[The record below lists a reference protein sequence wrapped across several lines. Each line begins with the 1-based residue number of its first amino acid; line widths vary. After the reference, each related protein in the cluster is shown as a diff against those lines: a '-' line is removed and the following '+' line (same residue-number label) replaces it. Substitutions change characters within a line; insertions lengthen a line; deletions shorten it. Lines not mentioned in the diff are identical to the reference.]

1 MTGWGEAAFDA
12 YLPADM
18 VLGQADIAVVV
29 TDRLSNL
36 LYVNEFAARLFRVP
50 GDVARLAGC
59 PVLSLGLFAD
69 DGVRKTDDLAGQVLS
84 GRSWE
89 GTFESVRRD
98 GSRVLTR
105 AMAVPLRHP
114 GGDIDGMVILAREA
128 SRRDK
133 QGEQDRIALLER
145 VGERLAGSLEIGTTL
160 KHVAEILVPQFADH
174 CFIDLFQGEALV
186 RRAQRHANDWVPSP
200 GTWAQVGE
208 QIHYPDGHF
217 CQQAMARLDTIAVND
232 LDSEY
237 YPAPSPESMAAAHE
251 AGLTSVIAAPL
262 YARGEL
268 LGVMSLALSR
278 LTERDE
284 HHYDTPDRDL
294 IGAIA
299 SRVAIAIDNA
309 MLFETERQTALAF
322 QKSLLPQAIPDLD
335 GLEVA
340 CRYVPAKPLETQG
353 QGIQTQVGGDWYDI
367 IPLAAGRVGIVIGDV
382 EGRGARAA
390 AIMGQL
396 RAALRA
402 FAQDEK
408 PPADIM
414 RKLDEWCRSLAPADE
429 NGMTA
434 GDPPTVSCIYMIYD
448 AWSRELTFA
457 NAGHDAPLLISAGQV
472 RQLEFMYKGVLL
484 GVRGKG
490 IRGLPTYKE
499 QTIGMPPGAI
509 LVCYTDGLT
518 DRRTRADGSGHYSE
532 AEAGQMLQHAV
543 RAAAASGD
551 ADAVATAAEYAV
563 PGDIDDDMAI
573 LVVKSSPSEL
583 ASTERTF
590 PAEPIMVSEARRLAA
605 QTFRSWGMDP
615 GQAELACLLVSEVVT
630 NAVLHASATPSPRRE
645 LDFDMGPLMMPAP
658 VGAPADAIGPVA
670 SAGPAR
676 APGQSSSAARKTV
689 VPAQTTAASGPGAP
703 IRGGAAPAWH
713 DASPD
718 AVPASSQHPQS
729 LAEPPAREF
738 ALRLRRGAT
747 SVWVEVFD
755 PDLRLPRIRTA
766 AETDEGGRGL
776 YLVEQLATR
785 WGSRPTPEGKTVWFE
800 MPRSGGRL

>member
-1 MTGWGEAAFDA
+1 VPGWGEAAFDA

-36 LYVNEFAARLFRVP
+36 LYINEYAVGLFRIS

-59 PVLSLGLFAD
+59 SVLSLGMFAED
-69 DGVRKTDDLAGQVLS
+69 DVRKTEDLAAQVLH

-89 GTFESVRRD
+89 GTLESIRGD
-98 GSRVLTR
+98 GAR
-105 AMAVPLRHP
+105 ALIRAFAVPLRHP
-114 GGDIDGMVILAREA
+114 GGDIDGIVILAREA
-128 SRRDK
+128 SKRDG

-145 VGERLAGSLEIGTTL
+145 VGERLAGSLELVTTL
-160 KHVAEILVPQFADH
+160 KHVAEMLVPQFGDH
-174 CFIDLFQGEALV
+174 CFIDLYQGEALI
-186 RRAQRHANDWVPSP
+186 RRVQRHASDWVPPP

-208 QIHYPDGHF
+208 QIHYPEGHF
-217 CQQAMARLDTIAVND
+217 CQQAMARLDTIAVHD
-232 LDSEY
+232 LDS
-237 YPAPSPESMAAAHE
+237 YPAPSAESMAAGRQ

-322 QKSLLPQAIPDLD
+322 QKSLLPQAIPELD

-396 RAALRA
+396 RSALRA

-408 PPADIM
+408 SPADIM
-414 RKLDEWCRSLAPADE
+414 RKLDDWCRSLAPADE
-429 NGMTA
+429 NGAQAA

-457 NAGHDAPLLISAGQV
+457 NAGHDAPLLISGGQV
-472 RQLEFMYKGVLL
+472 RQLEFAYKGVLL
-484 GVRGKG
+484 GVRGRG

-499 QTIGMPPGAI
+499 QTIELPPGAI
-509 LVCYTDGLT
+509 LVFYTDGLT
-518 DRRTRADGSGHYSE
+518 DRRTRVDGSGHYSE
-532 AEAGQMLQHAV
+532 AEAAEMLQQAV

-573 LVVKSSPSEL
+573 LVVKSSPSAL
-583 ASTERTF
+583 AWTERVF

-605 QTFRSWGMDP
+605 QTFGSWGMDAE
-615 GQAELACLLVSEVVT
+615 QSELACLLVSEVVT
-630 NAVLHASATPSPRRE
+630 NAVLHASITPSPGRG
-645 LDFDMGPLMMPAP
+645 LDFDLDLSLEPLIVSAPVSAVAGPDPGIPMAPMTPLAPVPARSSGGVPPPVQTNGGPAP
-658 VGAPADAIGPVA
+658 VATGPV
-670 SAGPAR
+670 
-676 APGQSSSAARKTV
+676 K
-689 VPAQTTAASGPGAP
+689 
-703 IRGGAAPAWH
+703 
-713 DASPD
+713 
-718 AVPASSQHPQS
+718 
-729 LAEPPAREF
+729 EF
-738 ALRLRRGAT
+738 VLRLRRGAT

-766 AETDEGGRGL
+766 GETDEGGRGL

-785 WGSRPTPEGKTVWFE
+785 WGSRPTPEGKAVWFE
-800 MPRSGGRL
+800 MPRSGDRT

>member
-1 MTGWGEAAFDA
+1 
-12 YLPADM
+12 M
-18 VLGQADIAVVV
+18 VLSQADIAVVV

-36 LYVNEFAARLFRVP
+36 LYVNEFAARLFRVS

-69 DGVRKTDDLAGQVLS
+69 DDGRTTGDLAGQVLR

-89 GTFESVRRD
+89 GTFESGRGD
-98 GSRVLTR
+98 GSRMLIR
-105 AMAVPLRHP
+105 ALAVPLRHP

-128 SRRDK
+128 SKRDG
-133 QGEQDRIALLER
+133 QGQRDRIALLER

-174 CFIDLFQGEALV
+174 CFIDLFQGNQLI
-186 RRAQRHANDWVPSP
+186 RRAMRHASDWVPPP
-200 GTWAQVGE
+200 GTWARVGE

-217 CQQAMARLDTIAVND
+217 CQQAMAGLDTIAIND

-262 YARGEL
+262 YARREL

-284 HHYDTPDRDL
+284 RHYDVPDRDL

-299 SRVAIAIDNA
+299 TRVAIAIDNA

-335 GLEVA
+335 GLKVA

-408 PPADIM
+408 SPADIM
-414 RKLDEWCRSLAPADE
+414 RKLDEWCRALAPADE
-429 NGMTA
+429 NGVA
-434 GDPPTVSCIYMIYD
+434 VGDPPTVSCIYMIYD

-472 RQLEFMYKGVLL
+472 RQLEFRYKGVLL

-490 IRGLPTYKE
+490 IRGLPTYKQ

-509 LVCYTDGLT
+509 LVFYTDGLT
-518 DRRTRADGSGHYSE
+518 DRRTRANGSGHYTE
-532 AEAGQMLQHAV
+532 AEAVEMLQHAV
-543 RAAAASGD
+543 GGD

-583 ASTERTF
+583 ASAERTF
-590 PAEPIMVSEARRLAA
+590 PAEPIMVSEARRVAA
-605 QTFRSWGMDP
+605 QTFRSWGMDS

-630 NAVLHASATPSPRRE
+630 NAVLHASVTPSPGRD
-645 LDFDMGPLMMPAP
+645 LDLEMEPLMMPAP
-658 VGAPADAIGPVA
+658 VGVPAG
-670 SAGPAR
+670 SLGPAGSVTPGPMPGR
-676 APGQSSSAARKTV
+676 PASRSAAAARTATVPGQK
-689 VPAQTTAASGPGAP
+689 VPG
-703 IRGGAAPAWH
+703 
-713 DASPD
+713 
-718 AVPASSQHPQS
+718 
-729 LAEPPAREF
+729 
-738 ALRLRRGAT
+738 
-747 SVWVEVFD
+747 
-755 PDLRLPRIRTA
+755 
-766 AETDEGGRGL
+766 
-776 YLVEQLATR
+776 
-785 WGSRPTPEGKTVWFE
+785 
-800 MPRSGGRL
+800 

>member
-1 MTGWGEAAFDA
+1 VTGWGDGAFDA
-12 YLPADM
+12 HLPAGLI
-18 VLGQADIAVVV
+18 LGHADIAVVV
-29 TDRLSNL
+29 TDRHCNL
-36 LYVNEFAARLFRVP
+36 RYVNEFAARLLRIP
-50 GDVARLAGC
+50 GDPARLAGS
-59 PVLSLGLFAD
+59 PVVSLGLFAD
-69 DGVRKTDDLAGQVLS
+69 DGTRKTGELAGQVLR
-84 GRSWE
+84 GRPWE
-89 GTFESVRRD
+89 GTFESVRGD
-98 GSRVLTR
+98 GSRILVRGT
-105 AMAVPLRHP
+105 AVPLRHP
-114 GGDIDGMVILAREA
+114 GDDIDGMVILAREA
-128 SRRDK
+128 GPRHQRG
-133 QGEQDRIALLER
+133 QLNRIALLER
-145 VGERLAGSLEIGTTL
+145 VGERLAGSLEIDTTL
-160 KHVAEILVPQFADH
+160 KHVADILVPRFADH
-174 CFIDLFQGEALV
+174 CFIDLFQGNQLV
-186 RRAQRHANDWVPSP
+186 RRAMKHASDWVPPP
-200 GTWAQVGE
+200 GTWAQVG
-208 QIHYPDGHF
+208 QPIHYPDGHF
-217 CQQAMARLDTIAVND
+217 CQQAMARLDTIAIND

-237 YPAPSPESMAAAHE
+237 YPAPSPESMAAAHQ

-284 HHYDTPDRDL
+284 RHYDTPDRDL

-402 FAQDEK
+402 YAQDEK
-408 PPADIM
+408 SAADIM
-414 RKLDEWCRSLAPADE
+414 RKLDEWCRALAPAGE
-429 NGMTA
+429 NGLAA
-434 GDPPTVSCIYMIYD
+434 GDPPTASCIYMIYD

-472 RQLEFMYKGVLL
+472 GQLEFRHKGVLL

-490 IRGLPTYKE
+490 IRGLPTYRE

-509 LVCYTDGLT
+509 LVFYTDGLT
-518 DRRTRADGSGHYSE
+518 DRRTRVDGSGHYTE
-532 AEAGQMLQHAV
+532 AEAVQMLQQAV

-573 LVVKSSPSEL
+573 LVVQSSPAEL

-590 PAEPIMVSEARRLAA
+590 PAAPIMVSEARRLAA
-605 QTFRSWGMDP
+605 RTFRSWGMDS
-615 GQAELACLLVSEVVT
+615 GQADLACLLVSEVVT
-630 NAVLHASATPSPRRE
+630 NAVLHASITPSSGRD
-645 LDFDMGPLMMPAP
+645 LDLDIEPLIMPTP
-658 VGAPADAIGPVA
+658 VGA
-670 SAGPAR
+670 SAGPAGP
-676 APGQSSSAARKTV
+676 API
-689 VPAQTTAASGPGAP
+689 PGA
-703 IRGGAAPAWH
+703 
-713 DASPD
+713 
-718 AVPASSQHPQS
+718 AVPAWIDGPGGPS
-729 LAEPPAREF
+729 AVAVAREF
-738 ALRLRRGAT
+738 RLRLRRGAS

-766 AETDEGGRGL
+766 GETDEGGRGL

-785 WGSRPTPEGKTVWFE
+785 WGSRPTPEGKAVWFE
-800 MPRSGGRL
+800 MPRSGGRP

>member
-1 MTGWGEAAFDA
+1 
-12 YLPADM
+12 M
-18 VLGQADIAVVV
+18 VLDHADIAVVV
-29 TDRLSNL
+29 TDRLCNL
-36 LYVNEFAARLFRVP
+36 LYVNEFAARLFRIS
-50 GDVARLAGC
+50 GDVSRLAGC
-59 PVLSLGLFAD
+59 PVVSLGLFAD
-69 DGVRKTDDLAGQVLS
+69 DGARKTEDLAGQVLR

-89 GTFESVRRD
+89 GTFESVRGD
-98 GSRVLTR
+98 GSRALIRGIV
-105 AMAVPLRHP
+105 VPLRHP
-114 GGDIDGMVILAREA
+114 GGDIDGMVILVREA
-128 SRRDK
+128 GRRDGHG
-133 QGEQDRIALLER
+133 QQDRIALLER

-174 CFIDLFQGEALV
+174 CFIDLFQGNQLV
-186 RRAQRHANDWVPSP
+186 RRAMRHASDWVPPP

-217 CQQAMARLDTIAVND
+217 CQQAMTRLDTIAIND
-232 LDSEY
+232 LDSEF

-278 LTERDE
+278 LTEREE
-284 HHYDTPDRDL
+284 HHYDAPDRDL

-408 PPADIM
+408 SPADIM
-414 RKLDEWCRSLAPADE
+414 RKLDDWCRALAPASE
-429 NGMTA
+429 NGMGA
-434 GDPPTVSCIYMIYD
+434 GDPPTASCIYMIYD

-457 NAGHDAPLLISAGQV
+457 NAGHDAPLLVSVGQV
-472 RQLEFMYKGVLL
+472 QQLEFLHKGVLL
-484 GVRGKG
+484 GVRGRG
-490 IRGLPTYKE
+490 IRGLPTYRE
-499 QTIGMPPGAI
+499 QTIGVPPGAI
-509 LVCYTDGLT
+509 LVFYTDGLT
-518 DRRTRADGSGHYSE
+518 DRRPRADGSGHYTE
-532 AEAGQMLQHAV
+532 AEAVEMLQHAV

-573 LVVKSSPSEL
+573 LVVQSSPAEL
-583 ASTERTF
+583 ATAERTF

-605 QTFRSWGMDP
+605 QTFRSWGMDS
-615 GQAELACLLVSEVVT
+615 GQSELACLLVSEVVT
-630 NAVLHASATPSPRRE
+630 NAVLHASITPSPGRD
-645 LDFDMGPLMMPAP
+645 LDLEMEPLIMPAP
-658 VGAPADAIGPVA
+658 AVVPAG
-670 SAGPAR
+670 
-676 APGQSSSAARKTV
+676 APGQVPSGPVPSGRVAARQAA
-689 VPAQTTAASGPGAP
+689 VPAQTTGPGATVSHP
-703 IRGGAAPAWH
+703 GL
-713 DASPD
+713 
-718 AVPASSQHPQS
+718 VPVVP
-729 LAEPPAREF
+729 REF
-738 ALRLRRGAT
+738 RLRLRRGAAA
-747 SVWVEVFD
+747 VWVEVFD

-766 AETDEGGRGL
+766 GETDEGGRGL

-785 WGSRPTPEGKTVWFE
+785 WGSRPTPEGKAVWFE
-800 MPRSGGRL
+800 MPRNGDLP

>member
-1 MTGWGEAAFDA
+1 VTGWGEAAFDA

-18 VLGQADIAVVV
+18 VLDHADIAVVV
-29 TDRLSNL
+29 TDRLCNI
-36 LYVNEFAARLFRVP
+36 LYVNDFAASLFRVS
-50 GDVARLAGC
+50 GDVSRMAGC
-59 PVLSLGLFAD
+59 PVGSLGLFAD
-69 DGVRKTDDLAGQVLS
+69 DGVRKTDDLAEQVLR
-84 GRSWE
+84 GRPWE
-89 GTFESVRRD
+89 GTFESERGD
-98 GSRVLTR
+98 GSRTLIR
-105 AMAVPLRHP
+105 GIAVPLRHP
-114 GGDIDGMVILAREA
+114 GGDIDGMVILVREA
-128 SRRDK
+128 GHRGHG
-133 QGEQDRIALLER
+133 QQDRIALLER

-174 CFIDLFQGEALV
+174 CFIDLFQGNQLI
-186 RRAQRHANDWVPSP
+186 RRAMRHASDWVPPP

-217 CQQAMARLDTIAVND
+217 CQQAMARLDTIAIND

-237 YPAPSPESMAAAHE
+237 YPAPSPESMSAAHE
-251 AGLTSVIAAPL
+251 AGLKSVIAAPL

-284 HHYDTPDRDL
+284 HHYDAPDRDL

-335 GLEVA
+335 GMEVA

-408 PPADIM
+408 SPADIM
-414 RKLDEWCRSLAPADE
+414 RKLDDWCRALAPASE
-429 NGMTA
+429 NGVAA
-434 GDPPTVSCIYMIYD
+434 GDPPTASCIYMIYD

-472 RQLEFMYKGVLL
+472 RQLEFLYKGVLL

-490 IRGLPTYKE
+490 IRGLPTYRE

-509 LVCYTDGLT
+509 LVFYTDGLT
-518 DRRTRADGSGHYSE
+518 DRRTRADGSGHYTE
-532 AEAGQMLQHAV
+532 AEAVQMLQHAV

-573 LVVKSSPSEL
+573 LVVQSSPSEL
-583 ASTERTF
+583 ASAERTF

-630 NAVLHASATPSPRRE
+630 NAVLHASITPSPGRD
-645 LDFDMGPLMMPAP
+645 LDLEVEPLMVPAP
-658 VGAPADAIGPVA
+658 VGVP
-670 SAGPAR
+670 AGPASR
-676 APGQSSSAARKTV
+676 
-689 VPAQTTAASGPGAP
+689 
-703 IRGGAAPAWH
+703 
-713 DASPD
+713 
-718 AVPASSQHPQS
+718 AVPAGPAGQALSGQVLSGPVPPGRAAVRPAAVPPQQTTGPEGW
-729 LAEPPAREF
+729 AGAPPVAPAVPREF
-738 ALRLRRGAT
+738 RLRLRRGAA

-766 AETDEGGRGL
+766 GETDEGGRGL

-785 WGSRPTPEGKTVWFE
+785 WGSRPTPEGKAVWFE
-800 MPRSGGRL
+800 MPRSGDQP